1 MEDKNCKRTCAM
13 CNHWCM
19 GIPIGRC
26 EHPDAGYSLYTS
38 DEMVFY
44 DAGDR
49 CPLNKLEKQTK
60 N

>member
-1 MEDKNCKRTCAM
+1 MEDKNCKRICAM

-49 CPLNKLEKQTK
+49 CPLNKAEK
-60 N
+60 